1 MNLVALVTYL
11 LVMSITPG
19 PNNLV
24 LASSGVNYG
33 FSRTLPALLG
43 MALGLAVQIGLMTV
57 FLGQVA
63 GLISSVQLYL
73 ALAGCSYL
81 LWLSWGMARAGAAG
95 QGRMARPARWAF
107 LAACCSTG
115 STPRCG

>member
-95 QGRMARPARWAF
+95 QG
-107 LAACCSTG
+107 G
-115 STPRCG
+115 

>member
-1 MNLVALVTYL
+1 
-11 LVMSITPG
+11 
-19 PNNLV
+19 V

-57 FLGQVA
+57 FLGA
-63 GLISSVQLYL
+63 GGGLISSVQLYL

-81 LWLSWGMARAGAAG
+81 LWLSWGMARAGTADKADDASAPMG
-95 QGRMARPARWAF
+95 FSGGLLFNW
-107 LAACCSTG
+107 LN
-115 STPRCG
+115 PRCG